1 MNTTVI
7 ARVDGLASAI
17 RVKRPKFADMWSS
30 YPNLPAGDVYRLVG
44 GQAYALYQE
53 NPQGYANAC
62 ALRLSRA
69 FNYSAVPI
77 AKSAAGY
84 KVKGADDKQYL
95 LRVRDMITFVR
106 SNFGAPEKAVSP
118 SGKDVTADF
127 KGLKGILV
135 FSVTGWGD
143 ATGHVT
149 LWNGSDCGD
158 HCYFVH
164 DQPSVSTTLV
174 QFWELK

>member
-1 MNTTVI
+1 M
-7 ARVDGLASAI
+7 
-17 RVKRPKFADMWSS
+17 
-30 YPNLPAGDVYRLVG
+30 
-44 GQAYALYQE
+44 
-53 NPQGYANAC
+53 
-62 ALRLSRA
+62 
-69 FNYSAVPI
+69 
-77 AKSAAGY
+77 
-84 KVKGADDKQYL
+84 
-95 LRVRDMITFVR
+95 
-106 SNFGAPEKAVSP
+106 
-118 SGKDVTADF
+118 TADF

>member
-1 MNTTVI
+1 
-7 ARVDGLASAI
+7 
-17 RVKRPKFADMWSS
+17 MWTS
-30 YPNLPAGDVYRLVG
+30 YPNLPAGEVYALVG
-44 GQAYALYQE
+44 GEAHALYRE

-69 FNYSAVPI
+69 FNYSGVPI
-77 AKSAAGY
+77 SKSSSGY

-95 LRVRDMITFVR
+95 LRVRDMIGFVR
-106 SNFGAPEKAVSP
+106 RNFGEPEKSVAP
-118 SGKDVTADF
+118 SGRDATADF
-127 KGLKGILV
+127 KGLQGVLV
-135 FSVTGWGD
+135 FSVSGWGD

-149 LWNGSDCGD
+149 LWNGADCGD

-164 DQPSVSTTLV
+164 DQPTVSTTLV